1 MQVSTIVISKISIH
15 IDSVPYNFQEIE
27 IVVLDCHKLS
37 LHVAHVDHE
46 LLHPEQIKSVV
57 HTTYLYCNGFAG
69 SYIHVIEF
77 NCFTLSNFRSVIDGS
92 REIRNMK
99 GIIYKAFHSTRQ
111 IALLFAF
118 P

>member
-37 LHVAHVDHE
+37 LHVDHE

-69 SYIHVIEF
+69 SYIRVIEF

-99 GIIYKAFHSTRQ
+99 GIKCKAFHSTRK
-111 IALLFAF
+111 IALLIAF
-118 P
+118 L